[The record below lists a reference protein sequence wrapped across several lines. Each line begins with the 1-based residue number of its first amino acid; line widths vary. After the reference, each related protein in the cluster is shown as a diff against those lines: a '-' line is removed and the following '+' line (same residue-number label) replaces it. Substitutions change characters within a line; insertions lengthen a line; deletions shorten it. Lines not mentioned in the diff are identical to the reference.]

1 MDLKKWH
8 YEKKIART
16 VKALESNFFPAEY
29 FTNRESLLK
38 RIVEQTKQGDKI
50 GFGGSV
56 TIRELGIVEQMKKTG
71 VVVLDHW
78 RDGLESHD
86 IAAIR
91 ISQLTADLFLTS
103 ANAITEKGEIVNID
117 GIGNRVNA
125 MTFGP
130 KKVIVVAGINKIV
143 YDIEAAIDRIKK
155 VAAPMNAKR
164 LNLPLPCAETGYCH
178 DCNSDKRICRIV
190 SILLK
195 KPGQTDIS
203 VYLINEELGY

>member
-8 YEKKIART
+8 DEKKIART
-16 VKALESNFFPAEY
+16 IKALESNYFTAEY
-29 FTNRESLLK
+29 FNDREKLFEKILK
-38 RIVEQTKQGDKI
+38 QIKQGDKV

-56 TIRELGIVEQMKKTG
+56 TLRELGIIDRVKKIDA
-71 VVVLDHW
+71 VILDHW
-78 RDGLESHD
+78 KEGLEANE

-91 ISQLTADLFLTS
+91 IAQLSADMFLTS

-130 KKVIVVAGINKIV
+130 KKVIIVVGINKIV
-143 YDIEAAIDRIKK
+143 YDIEAAIERIKR

-164 LNLPLPCAETGYCH
+164 LNLPLPCAETGFCH
-178 DCNSDKRICRIV
+178 DCTSDKRICRIV
-190 SILLK
+190 SILLR

-203 VYLINEELGY
+203 VYLLNEELGY